1 VGPLNI
7 FISPAAN
14 FYFSF
19 SWGMFRRKTFLGNF
33 SNLFI
38 YFFFFESKDQPLLYI
53 GDPLPDRKGKFIF
66 VLKAFRGIKENKGG
80 GSIST
85 VTVGHK
91 SQTM

>member
-1 VGPLNI
+1 
-7 FISPAAN
+7 
-14 FYFSF
+14 
-19 SWGMFRRKTFLGNF
+19 MFRSSNF
-33 SNLFI
+33 SREFLKFI
-38 YFFFFESKDQPLLYI
+38 YLFFFFESKDQPLLYI